1 MNHTYVIRGGIFDP
15 DKLDEAMEETKQN
28 NIRNTKEMT
37 LKSKRNNRNA
47 LKKILIKS
55 LNRRRSELIQ

>member
-15 DKLDEAMEETKQN
+15 DELDEAMEETKQN